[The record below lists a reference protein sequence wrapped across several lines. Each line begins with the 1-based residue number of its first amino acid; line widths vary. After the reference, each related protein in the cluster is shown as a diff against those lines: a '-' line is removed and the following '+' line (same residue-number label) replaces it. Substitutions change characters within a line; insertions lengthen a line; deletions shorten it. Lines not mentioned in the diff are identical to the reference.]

1 MSRLDVVLLSA
12 AVALSAATPAAAQ
25 IAGHPLELSGTAGSF
40 VPDGRDRMESGP
52 SFGGALGWRAQAGLT
67 LEAQATF
74 NPSHADTAPG
84 QRHNF
89 TYGGIDLRWNLLG
102 ASERVV
108 PFVLTG
114 IGYGL
119 SHDGGSVPQ
128 KLERGAGSLGLGV
141 LVNVRDQRTYVRL
154 QVRDMWFRGRN
165 ATEFSNRW
173 SATAGIQWTLGGKP
187 RDTDYDGVRD
197 WLDRCP
203 DTPVGAKVDANGC
216 PLDSDG
222 DGVYDGLDQCPGTPK
237 GCTIDSTGC
246 PVDSDGDGACDGLD
260 QCADTPRSAKVDA
273 KGCPLDSD
281 GDGVYDGLDQC
292 PDTPEGC
299 TIDATGCPSDADG
312 DGVCD
317 GLDRC
322 PHTPAGS
329 PVNAQGCPTRPGA
342 LETGLLEQGTAEIGG
357 VEFANAQGDLKPEVF
372 PLLER
377 LASILV
383 QYPSLQFE
391 LGGYTDERG
400 DASDNER
407 LSLARAQAV
416 LRYLLQKEPRL
427 SAAQF
432 ALKGYG
438 AGPSGPQ
445 SRRVVLRVR
454 NTDVLRQEREKRQP
468 GE

>member
-119 SHDGGSVPQ
+119 SHDGGSVPR

-203 DTPVGAKVDANGC
+203 DTPVGAKVDAN
-216 PLDSDG
+216 
-222 DGVYDGLDQCPGTPK
+222 
-237 GCTIDSTGC
+237 
-246 PVDSDGDGACDGLD
+246 
-260 QCADTPRSAKVDA
+260 
-273 KGCPLDSD
+273 GCPLDSD